1 MNKKVNT
8 ALFIIGATVFNI
20 VLMLVCFLLAI
31 AALGAVLSAETSATT
46 AQIFLLLAFLV
57 SIGVTYGLYS
67 LLIKYISGKVDMERY
82 FHPIFHQRKRK

>member
-31 AALGAVLSAETSATT
+31 AASGLCSL
-46 AQIFLLLAFLV
+46 QRPLLRLRRSSCCWLFSSPSV
-57 SIGVTYGLYS
+57 
-67 LLIKYISGKVDMERY
+67 
-82 FHPIFHQRKRK
+82 